1 MSRRIARVNE
11 LLKQEVSNLI
21 LKELDFSKDVMVT
34 ITRVETSS
42 DLRQAKIKISV
53 IPLLK
58 AEKILK
64 VLNSQIFTI
73 QKLLNQKL
81 KMKIVPKIRFE
92 LDKSEE
98 KVSRVDQLLK
108 KINNENRF

>member
-1 MSRRIARVNE
+1 MSLRIQRVNE
-11 LLKQEVSNLI
+11 LLKQEIGGLI
-21 LKELDFSKDVMVT
+21 LKELDFNRDTMVT
-34 ITRVETSS
+34 ITEVSTSP
-42 DLRQAKIKISV
+42 DLQQAKVKVSIM
-53 IPLLK
+53 PFLK

-64 VLNSQIFTI
+64 ILNSQVFNL

-98 KVSRVDQLLK
+98 RKTRIEQLFR
-108 KINNENRF
+108 KIK